1 LIAMVPQPSTR
12 QRQRALVKA
21 CPRAFAYRK
30 ILAFFFLSTKTI
42 QTTAK

>member
-21 CPRAFAYRK
+21 CPRAFAYRE
-30 ILAFFFLSTKTI
+30 ILAFFFFINKDDSNDS
-42 QTTAK
+42 